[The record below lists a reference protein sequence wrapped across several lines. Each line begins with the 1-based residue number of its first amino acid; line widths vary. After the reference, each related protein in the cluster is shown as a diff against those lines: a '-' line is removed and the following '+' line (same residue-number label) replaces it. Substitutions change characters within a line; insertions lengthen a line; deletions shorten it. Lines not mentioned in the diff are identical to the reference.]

1 MRRTTG
7 SFVSACLLLTAG
19 WVGTAP
25 PAGAA
30 VVTTVPGLVSGTN
43 GIAVGS
49 DGNLWVAEQ
58 YAGSVAKVSPSG
70 VVLGHV
76 TVGGHPIGVA
86 SGPGGSVWV
95 TVPDLDK
102 VVRVAVADG
111 TQIDYSTA
119 ALATGGAYGIA
130 DGGDG
135 FMYLSFPDDGKI
147 GRVPAAGGP
156 GAVAV
161 GGRGTVYDLAVAGGK
176 LVAPDY
182 GIDVVRVLDLSAAL
196 GIVSTVTAPAGSA
209 PEGVTAAGGR
219 IYVSLTDPGGVAS
232 FPVGQVNGSVHV
244 INGITGLGGAFGIT
258 PNGSGGVIV
267 IGRTSHNYAY
277 VDAADNVGI
286 TTLPSDSQPFD
297 AVTTPN
303 GDVWITDQAKAQI
316 YRVVDNA
323 PTGSLSAPKART
335 SSTADV
341 SLSVD
346 PHGNDT
352 SWQVQYG
359 TNTAY
364 GKTVTAT
371 INGDAGLVTRTAT
384 LTRLKV
390 GKTYHLRLVS
400 TNQRGTVTGPD
411 VTFVMPKVAKGQP
424 QFKSSVS
431 KKGTVLTSVKIAKLV
446 AGEKVTLK
454 CRGKG
459 CPFKKKTFKKV
470 KKGTL
475 DLSALFKGKLLKP
488 GVTLVVTI
496 SAKKVA
502 SSTTTLTV
510 QDGRSPQVS

>member
-1 MRRTTG
+1 MRRATG
-7 SFVSACLLLTAG
+7 LFVSACLLLTAG
-19 WVGTAP
+19 WAGTAP

-30 VVTTVPGLVSGTN
+30 VVTTVPGLASETS
-43 GIAVGS
+43 GIAVGP
-49 DGNLWVAEQ
+49 DGNLWVVEQ
-58 YAGSVAKVSPSG
+58 NAGSVAKVSPSG

-76 TVGGHPIGVA
+76 AVGGHPVGVA

-111 TQIDYSTA
+111 SHIDYSTA
-119 ALATGGAYGIA
+119 ALATNGAYGIA
-130 DGGDG
+130 DGGEG
-135 FMYLSFPDDGKI
+135 YIYLSFPDDGKV

-161 GGRGTVYDLAVAGGK
+161 GARGTVYDLAVVGGK

-182 GIDVVRVLDLSAAL
+182 GTDVIRVLDLSAAL

-209 PEGVTAAGGR
+209 PDGVTGAGGR
-219 IYVSLTDPGGVAS
+219 VYVSLNGAGGVGYFLA
-232 FPVGQVNGSVHV
+232 GQVDGTLHV
-244 INGITGLGGAFGIT
+244 IPGITGLGTPFGIT
-258 PNGSGGVIV
+258 PNSSGGVIV
-267 IGRTSHNYAY
+267 AGRSSHNYAY
-277 VDAADNVGI
+277 IDGADNVGL
-286 TTLPSDSQPFD
+286 TAMPAGSEPFD
-297 AVTTPN
+297 AVTAPN
-303 GDVWITDQAKAQI
+303 GDVWITDLAKPQVH
-316 YRVVDNA
+316 RVVDNA

-384 LTRLKV
+384 LTKLKA

-400 TNQRGTVTGPD
+400 TNQRGTFTGPD

-446 AGEKVTLK
+446 AGEKVALK
-454 CRGKG
+454 CSGKG

-488 GVTLVVTI
+488 GATLVVTI

-502 SSTTTLTV
+502 ASITTLTV
-510 QDGRSPQVS
+510 QDGKAPQVS